1 MNKNLNLRNDKYP
14 DHTTP
19 PLLAIEI
26 LSPGTHDHDR
36 INKAIE
42 YRAAGLKDYLI
53 VNLHK
58 ETVEVVFG
66 NVEVSS
72 YDTWFKFDWT
82 DKIIKLDKIFL

>member
-1 MNKNLNLRNDKYP
+1 MQDKYS
-14 DHTTP
+14 DYTRP

-26 LSPGTHDHDR
+26 SIPIPTITTGV
-36 INKAIE
+36 NKVIE
-42 YRAAGLKDYLI
+42 YRAAALKDYLI
-53 VNLHK
+53 VDPDK